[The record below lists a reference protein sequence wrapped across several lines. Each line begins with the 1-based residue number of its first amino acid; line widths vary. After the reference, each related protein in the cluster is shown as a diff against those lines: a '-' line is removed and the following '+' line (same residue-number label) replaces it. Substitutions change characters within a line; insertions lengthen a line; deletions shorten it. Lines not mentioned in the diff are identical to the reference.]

1 MAFWSWGEATPQDE
15 TQTASFWRWG
25 ETTAAPTPAP
35 QPEERRPTFWW
46 SEPEAPASTATYNPG
61 DDAGAL
67 AARARE
73 LGLEERAARRK
84 SAPSRRD
91 VDFAYARQQSTT
103 PEATTPEAPEDAS
116 PPKWSEPIARAL
128 WSAAHRISDPRQLG
142 ERLKRRLPA
151 FRDALTH
158 VPVRPGSRRIA
169 LTIDD
174 APSDLLGPVLD
185 ALKACGVKATFF
197 VIADFCSTYARRQL
211 LGRAVRDGVEVNP
224 GVASI
229 RMSTQVREGHE
240 LGNHM
245 CDDVSCYGMSCDEFE
260 KDLLRCDDLLAKLD
274 PTWRRKKWR
283 WFRPPR
289 GYLNEDMLEP
299 LNRLGYRVALADVF
313 PLDTAVRSVDWLV
326 DFVLEKARPGS
337 IVLLHTPDL
346 REAHDRRNNVQVFR
360 ELCPRLVKEY
370 DVGTL
375 SELVEQRRP
384 TPPSPSLVEWD
395 K

>member
-1 MAFWSWGEATPQDE
+1 MAFWSWGEPTQQGE
-15 TQTASFWRWG
+15 TQTSSFWRWG
-25 ETTAAPTPAP
+25 ETTAAPTPT
-35 QPEERRPTFWW
+35 QPYPVAAAATAQDERRPTFWW

-91 VDFAYARQQSTT
+91 IDLAHARQQST
-103 PEATTPEAPEDAS
+103 PEATTQEAPQDAS

-211 LGRAVRDGVEVNP
+211 LGRAVRDGVEVTQ
-224 GVASI
+224 AS
-229 RMSTQVREGHE
+229 
-240 LGNHM
+240 
-245 CDDVSCYGMSCDEFE
+245 
-260 KDLLRCDDLLAKLD
+260 
-274 PTWRRKKWR
+274 RRR
-283 WFRPPR
+283 
-289 GYLNEDMLEP
+289 
-299 LNRLGYRVALADVF
+299 
-313 PLDTAVRSVDWLV
+313 
-326 DFVLEKARPGS
+326 
-337 IVLLHTPDL
+337 
-346 REAHDRRNNVQVFR
+346 
-360 ELCPRLVKEY
+360 
-370 DVGTL
+370 
-375 SELVEQRRP
+375 
-384 TPPSPSLVEWD
+384 
-395 K
+395 

>member
-1 MAFWSWGEATPQDE
+1 MSFWSWGEPTAAADE
-15 TQTASFWRWG
+15 TQTASFWSWG
-25 ETTAAPTPAP
+25 RPADAATPPTA
-35 QPEERRPTFWW
+35 QPESVAAAATAQDERRPTFWW

-91 VDFAYARQQSTT
+91 IDLAHARQQSTT

-211 LGRAVRDGVEVNP
+211 LGRAVRDGVEVTQ
-224 GVASI
+224 AS
-229 RMSTQVREGHE
+229 
-240 LGNHM
+240 
-245 CDDVSCYGMSCDEFE
+245 
-260 KDLLRCDDLLAKLD
+260 
-274 PTWRRKKWR
+274 RRR
-283 WFRPPR
+283 
-289 GYLNEDMLEP
+289 
-299 LNRLGYRVALADVF
+299 
-313 PLDTAVRSVDWLV
+313 
-326 DFVLEKARPGS
+326 
-337 IVLLHTPDL
+337 
-346 REAHDRRNNVQVFR
+346 
-360 ELCPRLVKEY
+360 
-370 DVGTL
+370 
-375 SELVEQRRP
+375 
-384 TPPSPSLVEWD
+384 
-395 K
+395 

>member
-1 MAFWSWGEATPQDE
+1 MSFWSWGEPTAAADE

-25 ETTAAPTPAP
+25 ETTAAPTPAA
-35 QPEERRPTFWW
+35 QPEPVAAAATAQDERRPTFWW
-46 SEPEAPASTATYNPG
+46 SEPEAPQPEERSTATYNPG

-91 VDFAYARQQSTT
+91 IDLAHARQQSTT

-211 LGRAVRDGVEVNP
+211 LGRAVRDGVEVTQ
-224 GVASI
+224 AS
-229 RMSTQVREGHE
+229 
-240 LGNHM
+240 
-245 CDDVSCYGMSCDEFE
+245 
-260 KDLLRCDDLLAKLD
+260 
-274 PTWRRKKWR
+274 RRR
-283 WFRPPR
+283 
-289 GYLNEDMLEP
+289 
-299 LNRLGYRVALADVF
+299 
-313 PLDTAVRSVDWLV
+313 
-326 DFVLEKARPGS
+326 
-337 IVLLHTPDL
+337 
-346 REAHDRRNNVQVFR
+346 
-360 ELCPRLVKEY
+360 
-370 DVGTL
+370 
-375 SELVEQRRP
+375 
-384 TPPSPSLVEWD
+384 
-395 K
+395 

>member
-1 MAFWSWGEATPQDE
+1 MSFWSWGEPAETAAAPQDE
-15 TQTASFWRWG
+15 THTASFWRWG
-25 ETTAAPTPAP
+25 EPAATVAPT
-35 QPEERRPTFWW
+35 QPYPVAAAATAQDERRPTFWW
-46 SEPEAPASTATYNPG
+46 SEPEAPQPEERSTATYNPG

-91 VDFAYARQQSTT
+91 IDIAHARQQPDVSK
-103 PEATTPEAPEDAS
+103 EPEAPQDAS

-158 VPVRPGSRRIA
+158 IPVRPGSRRIA

-211 LGRAVRDGVEVNP
+211 LGRAVRDGVEVTQ
-224 GVASI
+224 AS
-229 RMSTQVREGHE
+229 
-240 LGNHM
+240 
-245 CDDVSCYGMSCDEFE
+245 
-260 KDLLRCDDLLAKLD
+260 
-274 PTWRRKKWR
+274 RRR
-283 WFRPPR
+283 
-289 GYLNEDMLEP
+289 
-299 LNRLGYRVALADVF
+299 
-313 PLDTAVRSVDWLV
+313 
-326 DFVLEKARPGS
+326 
-337 IVLLHTPDL
+337 
-346 REAHDRRNNVQVFR
+346 
-360 ELCPRLVKEY
+360 
-370 DVGTL
+370 
-375 SELVEQRRP
+375 
-384 TPPSPSLVEWD
+384 
-395 K
+395 

>member
-1 MAFWSWGEATPQDE
+1 MSFWSWGEPTAAADE
-15 TQTASFWRWG
+15 TQTASFWSWG
-25 ETTAAPTPAP
+25 RPAAAATPPTA
-35 QPEERRPTFWW
+35 QPEPVAAAATAQDERRPTFWW
-46 SEPEAPASTATYNPG
+46 SEPEAPQPEERSTATYNPG

-91 VDFAYARQQSTT
+91 IDLAHARQQSTT

-211 LGRAVRDGVEVNP
+211 LGRAVRDGVEIDH
-224 GVASI
+224 AS
-229 RMSTQVREGHE
+229 RRFKCLHR
-240 LGNHM
+240 
-245 CDDVSCYGMSCDEFE
+245 Y
-260 KDLLRCDDLLAKLD
+260 AKA
-274 PTWRRKKWR
+274 TSWATTCATTCR
-283 WFRPPR
+283 
-289 GYLNEDMLEP
+289 
-299 LNRLGYRVALADVF
+299 A
-313 PLDTAVRSVDWLV
+313 TA
-326 DFVLEKARPGS
+326 
-337 IVLLHTPDL
+337 
-346 REAHDRRNNVQVFR
+346 
-360 ELCPRLVKEY
+360 
-370 DVGTL
+370 
-375 SELVEQRRP
+375 
-384 TPPSPSLVEWD
+384 
-395 K
+395 

>member
-1 MAFWSWGEATPQDE
+1 MSFWSWGEPAQQNG

-25 ETTAAPTPAP
+25 EATAAPTPTA
-35 QPEERRPTFWW
+35 QPEPVAAAATAQDETQTAAPARSPTFWW
-46 SEPEAPASTATYNPG
+46 SEPEAPQPEPDARSTATYAAG
-61 DDAGAL
+61 EDAGAL
-67 AARARE
+67 AARAKE
-73 LGLEERAARRK
+73 LGLQERAARRK

-91 VDFAYARQQSTT
+91 VDLAHARQQTDAPT
-103 PEATTPEAPEDAS
+103 EPEAPPDAS

-197 VIADFCSTYARRQL
+197 VIADFCSTYRRRQL
-211 LGRAVRDGVEVNP
+211 LERA
-224 GVASI
+224 I
-229 RMSTQVREGHE
+229 REGHE

-245 CDDVSCYGMSCDEFE
+245 CDDVSCYGMSCEEFE
-260 KDLLRCDDLLAKLD
+260 KDLLRCDDLLARLD
-274 PTWRRKKWR
+274 PTWRRRKWR

-299 LNRLGYRVALADVF
+299 LNRLGYQVALC
-313 PLDTAVRSVDWLV
+313 VDQPV
-326 DFVLEKARPGS
+326 CR
-337 IVLLHTPDL
+337 
-346 REAHDRRNNVQVFR
+346 
-360 ELCPRLVKEY
+360 
-370 DVGTL
+370 
-375 SELVEQRRP
+375 
-384 TPPSPSLVEWD
+384 
-395 K
+395 

>member
-1 MAFWSWGEATPQDE
+1 MSFWSWGETTAAADE

-25 ETTAAPTPAP
+25 ETTAAPRLPYA
-35 QPEERRPTFWW
+35 QPEGAAATAQDERRPTFWW
-46 SEPEAPASTATYNPG
+46 SETEAPQPEERSTATYNLG

-91 VDFAYARQQSTT
+91 VDFALARQQTDA
-103 PEATTPEAPEDAS
+103 PAEPEAPQDAS

-211 LGRAVRDGVEVNP
+211 LGRAVRDGVEIDH
-224 GVASI
+224 AS
-229 RMSTQVREGHE
+229 RRFKCLHR
-240 LGNHM
+240 
-245 CDDVSCYGMSCDEFE
+245 Y
-260 KDLLRCDDLLAKLD
+260 AKA
-274 PTWRRKKWR
+274 TSWATTCATTCR
-283 WFRPPR
+283 
-289 GYLNEDMLEP
+289 
-299 LNRLGYRVALADVF
+299 A
-313 PLDTAVRSVDWLV
+313 TA
-326 DFVLEKARPGS
+326 
-337 IVLLHTPDL
+337 
-346 REAHDRRNNVQVFR
+346 
-360 ELCPRLVKEY
+360 
-370 DVGTL
+370 
-375 SELVEQRRP
+375 
-384 TPPSPSLVEWD
+384 
-395 K
+395 

>member
-1 MAFWSWGEATPQDE
+1 MSFWSWGEPAQQNE

-25 ETTAAPTPAP
+25 EPAAAQTPA
-35 QPEERRPTFWW
+35 QPEPATRSPTFWW
-46 SEPEAPASTATYNPG
+46 SEPEEPASTATYTAG

-73 LGLEERAARRK
+73 LGIEERAARRK
-84 SAPSRRD
+84 SASSRRD
-91 VDFAYARQQSTT
+91 VDLAHARQQTDAPT
-103 PEATTPEAPEDAS
+103 EPEAPPDAS

-211 LGRAVRDGVEVNP
+211 LGRAVRDGVEVTQ
-224 GVASI
+224 AS
-229 RMSTQVREGHE
+229 
-240 LGNHM
+240 
-245 CDDVSCYGMSCDEFE
+245 
-260 KDLLRCDDLLAKLD
+260 
-274 PTWRRKKWR
+274 RRR
-283 WFRPPR
+283 
-289 GYLNEDMLEP
+289 
-299 LNRLGYRVALADVF
+299 
-313 PLDTAVRSVDWLV
+313 
-326 DFVLEKARPGS
+326 
-337 IVLLHTPDL
+337 
-346 REAHDRRNNVQVFR
+346 
-360 ELCPRLVKEY
+360 
-370 DVGTL
+370 
-375 SELVEQRRP
+375 
-384 TPPSPSLVEWD
+384 
-395 K
+395 

>member
-1 MAFWSWGEATPQDE
+1 MSFWSWGEPAETAAAPQDE

-25 ETTAAPTPAP
+25 EPAATVAPT
-35 QPEERRPTFWW
+35 QPYPVAAAATAQDERRPTFWW
-46 SEPEAPASTATYNPG
+46 SEPEAPQPEERSTATYNPG

-91 VDFAYARQQSTT
+91 VDFALARQQSTT

-185 ALKACGVKATFF
+185 ALKACGVKATLF

-211 LGRAVRDGVEVNP
+211 LGRAVRDGVEVTQ
-224 GVASI
+224 AS
-229 RMSTQVREGHE
+229 RRSNVYAGTRGPRARQPHVRRRVV
-240 LGNHM
+240 LR
-245 CDDVSCYGMSCDEFE
+245 DV
-260 KDLLRCDDLLAKLD
+260 L
-274 PTWRRKKWR
+274 
-283 WFRPPR
+283 
-289 GYLNEDMLEP
+289 
-299 LNRLGYRVALADVF
+299 
-313 PLDTAVRSVDWLV
+313 
-326 DFVLEKARPGS
+326 
-337 IVLLHTPDL
+337 
-346 REAHDRRNNVQVFR
+346 
-360 ELCPRLVKEY
+360 
-370 DVGTL
+370 
-375 SELVEQRRP
+375 
-384 TPPSPSLVEWD
+384 
-395 K
+395 

>member
-1 MAFWSWGEATPQDE
+1 MSFWSWGEPSNAAAAPQDE

-25 ETTAAPTPAP
+25 EPAAAPTPA
-35 QPEERRPTFWW
+35 QPEPAARNPTFWW
-46 SEPEAPASTATYNPG
+46 SEPEAPASTATYTAG

-67 AARARE
+67 AARAKE

-91 VDFAYARQQSTT
+91 VDLALARQRTDAPT
-103 PEATTPEAPEDAS
+103 EPEAPQDAS

-185 ALKACGVKATFF
+185 ALKECKVKATFF

-211 LGRAVRDGVEVNP
+211 LERAVRDGVEVNQAP
-224 GVASI
+224 
-229 RMSTQVREGHE
+229 
-240 LGNHM
+240 
-245 CDDVSCYGMSCDEFE
+245 
-260 KDLLRCDDLLAKLD
+260 
-274 PTWRRKKWR
+274 RR
-283 WFRPPR
+283 
-289 GYLNEDMLEP
+289 Y
-299 LNRLGYRVALADVF
+299 
-313 PLDTAVRSVDWLV
+313 S
-326 DFVLEKARPGS
+326 
-337 IVLLHTPDL
+337 
-346 REAHDRRNNVQVFR
+346 NV
-360 ELCPRLVKEY
+360 Y
-370 DVGTL
+370 AGT
-375 SELVEQRRP
+375 
-384 TPPSPSLVEWD
+384 
-395 K
+395 

>member
-1 MAFWSWGEATPQDE
+1 MAFWSWGEAPAAAAAPQDE

-25 ETTAAPTPAP
+25 EATAAPT
-35 QPEERRPTFWW
+35 QPYVAAAATAQDERRPTFWW
-46 SEPEAPASTATYNPG
+46 SEPEAPQPEERSTATYNPG

-91 VDFAYARQQSTT
+91 IDLAHARQQSTT

-211 LGRAVRDGVEVNP
+211 LGRAVRDGVEVTQ
-224 GVASI
+224 AS
-229 RMSTQVREGHE
+229 
-240 LGNHM
+240 
-245 CDDVSCYGMSCDEFE
+245 
-260 KDLLRCDDLLAKLD
+260 
-274 PTWRRKKWR
+274 RRR
-283 WFRPPR
+283 
-289 GYLNEDMLEP
+289 
-299 LNRLGYRVALADVF
+299 
-313 PLDTAVRSVDWLV
+313 
-326 DFVLEKARPGS
+326 
-337 IVLLHTPDL
+337 
-346 REAHDRRNNVQVFR
+346 
-360 ELCPRLVKEY
+360 
-370 DVGTL
+370 
-375 SELVEQRRP
+375 
-384 TPPSPSLVEWD
+384 
-395 K
+395 

>member
-1 MAFWSWGEATPQDE
+1 MSFWSWGEPAQQNE

-25 ETTAAPTPAP
+25 GEPAAAAAPPFA
-35 QPEERRPTFWW
+35 QPEPVAATATAQDETRRPTFWW
-46 SEPEAPASTATYNPG
+46 SEPEAPASTATYTAG

-91 VDFAYARQQSTT
+91 VDLALARQQSTT

-116 PPKWSEPIARAL
+116 PPKWSGPIARAL

-211 LGRAVRDGVEVNP
+211 LERAVRDGVEVNQAP
-224 GVASI
+224 
-229 RMSTQVREGHE
+229 
-240 LGNHM
+240 
-245 CDDVSCYGMSCDEFE
+245 
-260 KDLLRCDDLLAKLD
+260 
-274 PTWRRKKWR
+274 RRR
-283 WFRPPR
+283 
-289 GYLNEDMLEP
+289 
-299 LNRLGYRVALADVF
+299 
-313 PLDTAVRSVDWLV
+313 
-326 DFVLEKARPGS
+326 
-337 IVLLHTPDL
+337 
-346 REAHDRRNNVQVFR
+346 
-360 ELCPRLVKEY
+360 
-370 DVGTL
+370 
-375 SELVEQRRP
+375 
-384 TPPSPSLVEWD
+384 
-395 K
+395 

>member
-1 MAFWSWGEATPQDE
+1 MSFWSWGEPTAAADE
-15 TQTASFWRWG
+15 TQTASFWSWG
-25 ETTAAPTPAP
+25 RPAAAATPPTA
-35 QPEERRPTFWW
+35 QPEPVAAAATAQDERRPTFWW
-46 SEPEAPASTATYNPG
+46 SEPEAPQPEERSTATYNPG
-61 DDAGAL
+61 DDGGAL

-91 VDFAYARQQSTT
+91 IDLAHARQQSTT
-103 PEATTPEAPEDAS
+103 PEATTPEAPQDAS

-211 LGRAVRDGVEVNP
+211 LGRAVRDGVEVTQ
-224 GVASI
+224 AS
-229 RMSTQVREGHE
+229 
-240 LGNHM
+240 
-245 CDDVSCYGMSCDEFE
+245 
-260 KDLLRCDDLLAKLD
+260 
-274 PTWRRKKWR
+274 RRR
-283 WFRPPR
+283 
-289 GYLNEDMLEP
+289 
-299 LNRLGYRVALADVF
+299 
-313 PLDTAVRSVDWLV
+313 
-326 DFVLEKARPGS
+326 
-337 IVLLHTPDL
+337 
-346 REAHDRRNNVQVFR
+346 
-360 ELCPRLVKEY
+360 
-370 DVGTL
+370 
-375 SELVEQRRP
+375 
-384 TPPSPSLVEWD
+384 
-395 K
+395 

>member
-1 MAFWSWGEATPQDE
+1 MSFWSWGEPTQQNE

-25 ETTAAPTPAP
+25 EPAAAPTQA
-35 QPEERRPTFWW
+35 QPEPVAAAATTQDERRPTFWW
-46 SEPEAPASTATYNPG
+46 SEPEAPQPEERSTATYNPG

-91 VDFAYARQQSTT
+91 IDLALARRQSTT
-103 PEATTPEAPEDAS
+103 PEATTAEAPEDAS

-211 LGRAVRDGVEVNP
+211 LGRAVRDGVEVTQ
-224 GVASI
+224 AS
-229 RMSTQVREGHE
+229 
-240 LGNHM
+240 
-245 CDDVSCYGMSCDEFE
+245 
-260 KDLLRCDDLLAKLD
+260 
-274 PTWRRKKWR
+274 RRR
-283 WFRPPR
+283 
-289 GYLNEDMLEP
+289 
-299 LNRLGYRVALADVF
+299 
-313 PLDTAVRSVDWLV
+313 
-326 DFVLEKARPGS
+326 
-337 IVLLHTPDL
+337 
-346 REAHDRRNNVQVFR
+346 
-360 ELCPRLVKEY
+360 
-370 DVGTL
+370 
-375 SELVEQRRP
+375 
-384 TPPSPSLVEWD
+384 
-395 K
+395 

>member
-1 MAFWSWGEATPQDE
+1 MSFWSWGETSATAAAPRDE

-25 ETTAAPTPAP
+25 ETTAA
-35 QPEERRPTFWW
+35 QPEPVAAAATAQDETRRPTFWW
-46 SEPEAPASTATYNPG
+46 SEPDAPQPEPDARSTATYAAG
-61 DDAGAL
+61 EDAGAL

-91 VDFAYARQQSTT
+91 VDLAHARQQTDAPT
-103 PEATTPEAPEDAS
+103 EPEAPPDAS

-211 LGRAVRDGVEVNP
+211 LERAVRDGVEIDH
-224 GVASI
+224 AS
-229 RMSTQVREGHE
+229 RRFKCLHR
-240 LGNHM
+240 
-245 CDDVSCYGMSCDEFE
+245 Y
-260 KDLLRCDDLLAKLD
+260 AKA
-274 PTWRRKKWR
+274 TSSATTCATTCR
-283 WFRPPR
+283 
-289 GYLNEDMLEP
+289 
-299 LNRLGYRVALADVF
+299 A
-313 PLDTAVRSVDWLV
+313 TA
-326 DFVLEKARPGS
+326 
-337 IVLLHTPDL
+337 
-346 REAHDRRNNVQVFR
+346 
-360 ELCPRLVKEY
+360 
-370 DVGTL
+370 
-375 SELVEQRRP
+375 
-384 TPPSPSLVEWD
+384 
-395 K
+395 

>member
-1 MAFWSWGEATPQDE
+1 MSFWSWGEPTAAADE
-15 TQTASFWRWG
+15 TQTASFWSWG
-25 ETTAAPTPAP
+25 RPAAAATPPTA
-35 QPEERRPTFWW
+35 QPEPVAAAATAQDERRPTFWW
-46 SEPEAPASTATYNPG
+46 SEPEAPQPEERSTATYNPG

-67 AARARE
+67 AARAKE
-73 LGLEERAARRK
+73 LGLQERAARRK

-91 VDFAYARQQSTT
+91 IDLAHARQQSTT

-211 LGRAVRDGVEVNP
+211 LGRAVRDGVEVNQAP
-224 GVASI
+224 
-229 RMSTQVREGHE
+229 RR
-240 LGNHM
+240 
-245 CDDVSCYGMSCDEFE
+245 
-260 KDLLRCDDLLAKLD
+260 DLMPHRYAKATSWATTCATTCRATGC
-274 PTWRRKKWR
+274 PVKSSRRICC
-283 WFRPPR
+283 
-289 GYLNEDMLEP
+289 G
-299 LNRLGYRVALADVF
+299 A
-313 PLDTAVRSVDWLV
+313 T
-326 DFVLEKARPGS
+326 
-337 IVLLHTPDL
+337 T
-346 REAHDRRNNVQVFR
+346 
-360 ELCPRLVKEY
+360 C
-370 DVGTL
+370 
-375 SELVEQRRP
+375 
-384 TPPSPSLVEWD
+384 
-395 K
+395 

>member
-1 MAFWSWGEATPQDE
+1 MSFWSWGEPSAAADE

-25 ETTAAPTPAP
+25 EPAAAPTPA
-35 QPEERRPTFWW
+35 QPEPAARSPTFWW
-46 SEPEAPASTATYNPG
+46 SEPEAPASTATYTPG
-61 DDAGAL
+61 EDAGAL

-91 VDFAYARQQSTT
+91 IDLAHARQQSTT

-185 ALKACGVKATFF
+185 ALKECNVKATFF

-211 LGRAVRDGVEVNP
+211 LGRAVRDGVEIDH
-224 GVASI
+224 AS
-229 RMSTQVREGHE
+229 RRFKCLHR
-240 LGNHM
+240 
-245 CDDVSCYGMSCDEFE
+245 Y
-260 KDLLRCDDLLAKLD
+260 AKA
-274 PTWRRKKWR
+274 TSWATTCV
-283 WFRPPR
+283 
-289 GYLNEDMLEP
+289 MM
-299 LNRLGYRVALADVF
+299 
-313 PLDTAVRSVDWLV
+313 
-326 DFVLEKARPGS
+326 
-337 IVLLHTPDL
+337 
-346 REAHDRRNNVQVFR
+346 
-360 ELCPRLVKEY
+360 
-370 DVGTL
+370 
-375 SELVEQRRP
+375 
-384 TPPSPSLVEWD
+384 
-395 K
+395 

>member
-1 MAFWSWGEATPQDE
+1 MSFWSWGEPTQNE

-25 ETTAAPTPAP
+25 EPAAAATLPTA
-35 QPEERRPTFWW
+35 QPEPVAAAATAQDETRRPTFWW
-46 SEPEAPASTATYNPG
+46 SEPEAPASTATYTAG
-61 DDAGAL
+61 EDAGAL

-91 VDFAYARQQSTT
+91 VDLALARQQSTT
-103 PEATTPEAPEDAS
+103 PEATTPEAPQDAS

-211 LGRAVRDGVEVNP
+211 LERA
-224 GVASI
+224 
-229 RMSTQVREGHE
+229 VREGHE

-245 CDDVSCYGMSCDEFE
+245 CDDVSCYGMSCEEFE
-260 KDLLRCDDLLAKLD
+260 KDLLRCDDLLARLD
-274 PTWRRKKWR
+274 PTWRRRKWR

-289 GYLNEDMLEP
+289 GYLNEEMLEP

-326 DFVLEKARPGS
+326 DFVLEKTRPGS

-346 REAHDRRNNVQVFR
+346 RYA
-360 ELCPRLVKEY
+360 
-370 DVGTL
+370 
-375 SELVEQRRP
+375 SA
-384 TPPSPSLVEWD
+384 
-395 K
+395 

>member
-1 MAFWSWGEATPQDE
+1 MSFWSWGEPAAAAATPQDE

-25 ETTAAPTPAP
+25 EPAAAQTPA
-35 QPEERRPTFWW
+35 QPEPAARTPTFWW
-46 SEPEAPASTATYNPG
+46 SEPEESASTATYTAG

-67 AARARE
+67 AARAKE

-91 VDFAYARQQSTT
+91 VDLALARQQPDVSK
-103 PEATTPEAPEDAS
+103 EPEAPQDAS

-211 LGRAVRDGVEVNP
+211 LGRAVRDGVEVNQT
-224 GVASI
+224 SRYI
-229 RMSTQVREGHE
+229 
-240 LGNHM
+240 
-245 CDDVSCYGMSCDEFE
+245 
-260 KDLLRCDDLLAKLD
+260 
-274 PTWRRKKWR
+274 
-283 WFRPPR
+283 
-289 GYLNEDMLEP
+289 
-299 LNRLGYRVALADVF
+299 
-313 PLDTAVRSVDWLV
+313 
-326 DFVLEKARPGS
+326 
-337 IVLLHTPDL
+337 
-346 REAHDRRNNVQVFR
+346 
-360 ELCPRLVKEY
+360 
-370 DVGTL
+370 
-375 SELVEQRRP
+375 
-384 TPPSPSLVEWD
+384 
-395 K
+395 

>member
-1 MAFWSWGEATPQDE
+1 MSFWSWGEAPAAAAAPQDE

-25 ETTAAPTPAP
+25 EATAAPT
-35 QPEERRPTFWW
+35 QPYVAAAATAQDETRRPTFWW
-46 SEPEAPASTATYNPG
+46 SEPEAPQPEPDARSTATYNPG

-91 VDFAYARQQSTT
+91 IDLAHARQQSTT

-211 LGRAVRDGVEVNP
+211 LGRAVRDGVEVTQ
-224 GVASI
+224 AS
-229 RMSTQVREGHE
+229 
-240 LGNHM
+240 
-245 CDDVSCYGMSCDEFE
+245 
-260 KDLLRCDDLLAKLD
+260 
-274 PTWRRKKWR
+274 RRR
-283 WFRPPR
+283 
-289 GYLNEDMLEP
+289 
-299 LNRLGYRVALADVF
+299 
-313 PLDTAVRSVDWLV
+313 
-326 DFVLEKARPGS
+326 
-337 IVLLHTPDL
+337 
-346 REAHDRRNNVQVFR
+346 
-360 ELCPRLVKEY
+360 
-370 DVGTL
+370 
-375 SELVEQRRP
+375 
-384 TPPSPSLVEWD
+384 
-395 K
+395 

>member
-1 MAFWSWGEATPQDE
+1 MAFWSWGEPTAAADE
-15 TQTASFWRWG
+15 TQTASFWSWG
-25 ETTAAPTPAP
+25 RPAAAATPPTA
-35 QPEERRPTFWW
+35 QPEPVAAAATAQDERRPTFWW
-46 SEPEAPASTATYNPG
+46 SEPEAPASTATYTAG

-67 AARARE
+67 AARAKE

-91 VDFAYARQQSTT
+91 VDFALARQQPDVSN
-103 PEATTPEAPEDAS
+103 EPEAPEDAS

-211 LGRAVRDGVEVNP
+211 LGRAVRDGVEVTQ
-224 GVASI
+224 AS
-229 RMSTQVREGHE
+229 
-240 LGNHM
+240 
-245 CDDVSCYGMSCDEFE
+245 
-260 KDLLRCDDLLAKLD
+260 
-274 PTWRRKKWR
+274 RRR
-283 WFRPPR
+283 
-289 GYLNEDMLEP
+289 
-299 LNRLGYRVALADVF
+299 
-313 PLDTAVRSVDWLV
+313 
-326 DFVLEKARPGS
+326 
-337 IVLLHTPDL
+337 
-346 REAHDRRNNVQVFR
+346 
-360 ELCPRLVKEY
+360 
-370 DVGTL
+370 
-375 SELVEQRRP
+375 
-384 TPPSPSLVEWD
+384 
-395 K
+395 

>member
-1 MAFWSWGEATPQDE
+1 MSFWSWGETTAAADE

-25 ETTAAPTPAP
+25 ETTAAPRLPYA
-35 QPEERRPTFWW
+35 QPEGAAATAQDERRPTFWW
-46 SEPEAPASTATYNPG
+46 SETEAPQPEERSTATYNPG

-67 AARARE
+67 AARAKE

-91 VDFAYARQQSTT
+91 VDFALARQQTDA
-103 PEATTPEAPEDAS
+103 PAEPEAPQDAS

-211 LGRAVRDGVEVNP
+211 LGRAVRDGVEVTQ
-224 GVASI
+224 AS
-229 RMSTQVREGHE
+229 
-240 LGNHM
+240 
-245 CDDVSCYGMSCDEFE
+245 
-260 KDLLRCDDLLAKLD
+260 
-274 PTWRRKKWR
+274 RRR
-283 WFRPPR
+283 
-289 GYLNEDMLEP
+289 
-299 LNRLGYRVALADVF
+299 
-313 PLDTAVRSVDWLV
+313 
-326 DFVLEKARPGS
+326 
-337 IVLLHTPDL
+337 
-346 REAHDRRNNVQVFR
+346 
-360 ELCPRLVKEY
+360 
-370 DVGTL
+370 
-375 SELVEQRRP
+375 
-384 TPPSPSLVEWD
+384 
-395 K
+395 

>member
-1 MAFWSWGEATPQDE
+1 MGAD
-15 TQTASFWRWG
+15 
-25 ETTAAPTPAP
+25 
-35 QPEERRPTFWW
+35 
-46 SEPEAPASTATYNPG
+46 EAPASTATYTAG
-61 DDAGAL
+61 EDAGAL

-91 VDFAYARQQSTT
+91 IDLAHARQQSTT
-103 PEATTPEAPEDAS
+103 PEATTPEAPQDAS

-211 LGRAVRDGVEVNP
+211 LGRAVRDGVEVTQ
-224 GVASI
+224 AS
-229 RMSTQVREGHE
+229 
-240 LGNHM
+240 
-245 CDDVSCYGMSCDEFE
+245 
-260 KDLLRCDDLLAKLD
+260 
-274 PTWRRKKWR
+274 RRR
-283 WFRPPR
+283 
-289 GYLNEDMLEP
+289 
-299 LNRLGYRVALADVF
+299 
-313 PLDTAVRSVDWLV
+313 
-326 DFVLEKARPGS
+326 
-337 IVLLHTPDL
+337 
-346 REAHDRRNNVQVFR
+346 
-360 ELCPRLVKEY
+360 
-370 DVGTL
+370 
-375 SELVEQRRP
+375 
-384 TPPSPSLVEWD
+384 
-395 K
+395 

>member
-1 MAFWSWGEATPQDE
+1 MERT
-15 TQTASFWRWG
+15 RR
-25 ETTAAPTPAP
+25 TTARTG
-35 QPEERRPTFWW
+35 R
-46 SEPEAPASTATYNPG
+46 ASTATYAAG
-61 DDAGAL
+61 EDAGAL

-73 LGLEERAARRK
+73 LGLEERAARASPRRAAATSTSPWHGNK
-84 SAPSRRD
+84 PTPRRSRRPAGR
-91 VDFAYARQQSTT
+91 VS
-103 PEATTPEAPEDAS
+103 
-116 PPKWSEPIARAL
+116 PKWSEPIARAL

-197 VIADFCSTYARRQL
+197 VIADFCSTYARRRQPC
-211 LGRAVRDGVEVNP
+211 ATVWKS

-229 RMSTQVREGHE
+229 VRCLHRYAKATSWATTCATTCRVMGCPE
-240 LGNHM
+240 
-245 CDDVSCYGMSCDEFE
+245 EFE
-260 KDLLRCDDLLAKLD
+260 KDLLRCDDLLARLD
-274 PTWRRKKWR
+274 PNLAPQKWR

-289 GYLNEDMLEP
+289 GYLNEEMLDP

-326 DFVLEKARPGS
+326 DFVMEKARPGS

-346 REAHDRRNNVQVFR
+346 REAHDRRNNVQVFSR
-360 ELCPRLVKEY
+360 PCPRLVKE
-370 DVGTL
+370 
-375 SELVEQRRP
+375 RRGRDAVRAGRKTEADAAVAEP
-384 TPPSPSLVEWD
+384 RRMG
-395 K
+395 

>member
-1 MAFWSWGEATPQDE
+1 MSFWSWGEPTAAADE

-25 ETTAAPTPAP
+25 EPAAAPTPA
-35 QPEERRPTFWW
+35 QPEPAARGPTFWW
-46 SEPEAPASTATYNPG
+46 SEPEAPASTATYTAG

-67 AARARE
+67 AARAKE

-91 VDFAYARQQSTT
+91 VDLALARQQSTT
-103 PEATTPEAPEDAS
+103 PEATTPEAPQDAS

-211 LGRAVRDGVEVNP
+211 LERAVRDGVEVTQ
-224 GVASI
+224 AS
-229 RMSTQVREGHE
+229 
-240 LGNHM
+240 
-245 CDDVSCYGMSCDEFE
+245 
-260 KDLLRCDDLLAKLD
+260 
-274 PTWRRKKWR
+274 RRR
-283 WFRPPR
+283 
-289 GYLNEDMLEP
+289 
-299 LNRLGYRVALADVF
+299 
-313 PLDTAVRSVDWLV
+313 
-326 DFVLEKARPGS
+326 
-337 IVLLHTPDL
+337 
-346 REAHDRRNNVQVFR
+346 
-360 ELCPRLVKEY
+360 
-370 DVGTL
+370 
-375 SELVEQRRP
+375 
-384 TPPSPSLVEWD
+384 
-395 K
+395 